1 MKQFL
6 GRVLGRATPGQVRGV
21 HTREAM
27 QLRLE
32 IERARAVRA
41 NRNLALLIL
50 EYDLGLEAH
59 DTLMVRLAD
68 RVLQRVRLTD
78 ELGWLENGRLGV
90 ILPDTAREGVQ
101 KVADDICQLCDDLPI
116 PNCLVYFHP
125 AESSRNDNGDESS
138 DDELRGD
145 SDDDSRSDEKRRS
158 NGHGRPAAVRPLSE
172 HFELEKA
179 RENGNGLSGN
189 GNGNGHGVN
198 GRDGNGQG
206 GVALASRVDAAV
218 ATAPCVSRPGHS
230 AAPRISGRRIPE
242 ARLEDFFVQPLPLWK
257 RGLDIALAL
266 IGMIGLSW
274 LMFIV
279 AVAIKLTSRGR
290 VLFVQR
296 RTGLGSQ
303 PFRVYKFRTMYEGA
317 HDEQD
322 ELRPQSIQDGP
333 AFKLVDDPR
342 TTVIGRLL
350 RATSID
356 ELPQLW
362 NVLRGEMSIVGPRP
376 LPVAEAALCK
386 PWQQRRHEVTPGLT
400 CIWQV
405 WGRSRV
411 CFDDWI
417 RMDLN
422 YVDRVS
428 AAEDLKLIVA
438 TVPAVLA
445 RRGAS

>member
-1 MKQFL
+1 MKRFL
-6 GRVLGRATPGQVRGV
+6 GRVLGRAAPGQVRGV
-21 HTREAM
+21 HSREAM

-116 PNCLVYFHP
+116 PGCLVYFHP
-125 AESSRNDNGDESS
+125 ADES
-138 DDELRGD
+138 RGD
-145 SDDDSRSDEKRRS
+145 SDDELHSDSDSRSDRDDDSRS
-158 NGHGRPAAVRPLSE
+158 EVKPHTNVQRRPAEVRPLSE

-179 RENGNGLSGN
+179 RENSHGGNGHS
-189 GNGNGHGVN
+189 GNGHGVS
-198 GRDGNGQG
+198 GQG
-206 GVALASRVDAAV
+206 GVALASRVDTAV
-218 ATAPCVSRPGHS
+218 ATAPPVSQAGRG
-230 AAPRISGRRIPE
+230 AAPRTSGRRVPE

-266 IGMIGLSW
+266 TGLVSLSW
-274 LMFIV
+274 LLFIV

-296 RTGLGSQ
+296 RTGLGGQ

-322 ELRPQSIQDGP
+322 DLRPHSIQDGP

-362 NVLRGEMSIVGPRP
+362 NVVRGEMSMVGPRP

-428 AAEDLKLIVA
+428 PTEDLKLIVA